1 MANPR
6 KYALVG
12 TGTVGTNKS
21 IIGVTSAA
29 TIRPA
34 VSYMTTGC
42 SATPAD
48 LAGRYVVARFT
59 AAGTSTAVTPLALD
73 TGDPASLAAGGSN
86 HSVEPTYTAGGILLQ
101 FGLNQRA
108 TFQWYAVPGAELM
121 APATA
126 SNGIGLYT
134 IAHGGTPICEG
145 TFHWAE

>member
-1 MANPR
+1 MAR

-21 IIGVTSAA
+21 IIGMTAAA

-34 VSYMTTGC
+34 IYDIVLGC
-42 SATPAD
+42 AATPLD
-48 LAGRYVVARFT
+48 LAGRFAVARFT

-73 TGDPASLAAGGSN
+73 PGNPASLAAGGSN
-86 HSVEPTYTAGGILLQ
+86 HSAEPTYTAGGILLQ

-108 TFQWYAVPGAELM
+108 TFRWVAAPGGELI

-126 SNGIGLYT
+126 ANGIGLYS
-134 IAHGGTPICEG
+134 ISHGGTPICEG
-145 TFHWAE
+145 TFHWEE